1 MCDRTERFS
10 DRAFSQILQLGKPI
24 DKIHLHFSDRTPNNF
39 SAIVQEYRR
48 ILDRLM
54 VHPAFIEITDEELM
68 QMSSKNPE
76 LRFERNAD
84 GSVVTMPPMGG
95 LSGNREAKAGAYLLV
110 YVERN
115 DLGEVFGPTT
125 GFRLSNTAVR
135 SPDAAFVAKDRL
147 PQNWRQQE
155 DQFIAVAPDFVIEI
169 RSISDSLTEL
179 KAKMQEYIENGV
191 RLGWLI
197 DCKNK
202 TAFVYRA
209 DGSVTQYPESAT
221 LSGED
226 VVPGF
231 TLAFQV
237 FL

>member
-1 MCDRTERFS
+1 
-10 DRAFSQILQLGKPI
+10 
-24 DKIHLHFSDRTPNNF
+24 
-39 SAIVQEYRR
+39 
-48 ILDRLM
+48 M
-54 VHPAFIEITDEELM
+54 VHPAFTEITDEELM

-84 GSVVTMPPMGG
+84 GSVVAMPPAGG
-95 LSGNREAKAGAYLLV
+95 LSGAREAAALGFLYV
-110 YVERN
+110 YVHQQG
-115 DLGEVFGPTT
+115 LGNVFSSSA
-125 GFRLSNTAVR
+125 GFRLANTAIR
-135 SPDAAFVAKDRL
+135 CPHAAFVAKGRL

-169 RSISDSLTEL
+169 RSKSDSLTEL